1 MSRLDSPSKRD
12 RTGNTG
18 NAWTHVYL
26 RVTFLES
33 NVFSVV
39 YTHTYIYIAIED
51 TRISARIYRWIVTD
65 QRRDEKGE
73 AGSLGGIFASERLFH
88 DDVISHLWRFLS

>member
-1 MSRLDSPSKRD
+1 MDARIFTRDVSRIQRI
-12 RTGNTG
+12 
-18 NAWTHVYL
+18 
-26 RVTFLES
+26 
-33 NVFSVV
+33 FSV
-39 YTHTYIYIAIED
+39 YRYIYIAIED

-88 DDVISHLWRFLS
+88 DDVISRLRRFLSCPS

>member
-1 MSRLDSPSKRD
+1 MDARIFTRDVSRIQRILCRI
-12 RTGNTG
+12 
-18 NAWTHVYL
+18 H
-26 RVTFLES
+26 
-33 NVFSVV
+33 
-39 YTHTYIYIAIED
+39 THTYIYIAIED

-88 DDVISHLWRFLS
+88 DDVISRLWRFLS

>member
-33 NVFSVV
+33 NVFSVS
-39 YTHTYIYIAIED
+39 YTHTYVYIAIED

-88 DDVISHLWRFLS
+88 DDVISRLWRFLS

>member
-12 RTGNTG
+12 RTGNT
-18 NAWTHVYL
+18 WTHVYL

-33 NVFSVV
+33 NVFSL
-39 YTHTYIYIAIED
+39 YIDIYIAIED

-88 DDVISHLWRFLS
+88 DDVISRLRRFLSCPS